1 MPLVALAAGI
11 GLGVI
16 RLDEMVVLEDTS
28 VVPEGVGVVPDGDVS
43 DELEPDGK
51 DEPPLISV
59 VDSWEPV
66 LLGVGSPED
75 PVLVLNV
82 EGVPELR
89 LLGVAVKEVGVIE
102 VGKEMLVPVLVGFT
116 GVLVLTEGVDR
127 LEESMLEVET
137 VGDDIVGKKVAVL
150 LRLEELDPGPGGL
163 GESELGKV
171 EPGEDTEAVEDP
183 MAEVDCVD
191 SDVVGTGMLPPE
203 VWVEVGVSPDEIVPE
218 EMVDVTPVEGA
229 SDPDVPGKLVVLLL
243 IAVGVDWLSVW
254 DVTSVDEDWPVVFET
269 EVLMVLEVDSDG
281 ELLTG
286 VAVDEVLGLSL
297 SDPVDVELADETED
311 PDEVPDG
318 LWLGSVLVIE
328 PTGEDDRA

>member
-1 MPLVALAAGI
+1 M
-11 GLGVI
+11 I

-28 VVPEGVGVVPDGDVS
+28 VVPEGVGVVPDEDVS
-43 DELEPDGK
+43 DEVEPDGK
-51 DEPPLISV
+51 DEPPLLSV

-66 LLGVGSPED
+66 LLEVGSPED

-82 EGVPELR
+82 EGIPELR

-116 GVLVLTEGVDR
+116 GVLVLTEGVER
-127 LEESMLEVET
+127 PEESMLEVET
-137 VGDDIVGKKVAVL
+137 VGDDIVGTKVAVL

-163 GESELGKV
+163 GESDVGKV
-171 EPGEDTEAVEDP
+171 ESGEDTEAVEDP

-203 VWVEVGVSPDEIVPE
+203 VRVEVGVSPDEIVPE

-254 DVTSVDEDWPVVFET
+254 DVTSVDET
-269 EVLMVLEVDSDG
+269 EVPMVPEVDSDG

-286 VAVDEVLGLSL
+286 VAVDEGLGLSL
-297 SDPVDVELADETED
+297 SDPVEAELADETVD
-311 PDEVPDG
+311 PDEAPDG

-328 PTGEDDRA
+328 PTGEDDHA